1 MDESKTAASTPVWSA
16 SARDVCI
23 EDPTAAIIHQP
34 VLESSAGA
42 LMPSKPQF
50 CSMFSSKFEGVFDV
64 LHHADLVDRAHAV
77 LAEHAAPVLA

>member
-1 MDESKTAASTPVWSA
+1 
-16 SARDVCI
+16 
-23 EDPTAAIIHQP
+23 
-34 VLESSAGA
+34 
-42 LMPSKPQF
+42 MPSKPQF